1 MDFRRRKKN
10 NEYDLN
16 DQSQAISLITDI
28 TRIIYAGAGQK
39 KKQRS
44 NYIKNHNVI
53 YRFLFFLN
61 FNFNHLLINY
71 FQTAPNASA

>member
-39 KKQRS
+39 KKTT
-44 NYIKNHNVI
+44 IKL
-53 YRFLFFLN
+53 Y
-61 FNFNHLLINY
+61 
-71 FQTAPNASA
+71 